1 MMSLRT
7 TYSGAIDAKLAA
19 ARTAGYESIV
29 TDSLAT
35 ITSAMTAAANSG
47 KRSFTVNI
55 GASFQPADLRLKG
68 SLWFAYQT
76 GVFAGL
82 AAQDI
87 MNDEVAVN
95 LNTADQMATSIDLV
109 FNF

>member
-1 MMSLRT
+1 MSLRT
-7 TYSGAIDAKLAA
+7 VYSGAIDAKLAA

-29 TDSLAT
+29 TDSLSA
-35 ITSAMTAAANSG
+35 ITTAMTAAANSG

-55 GASFQPADLRLKG
+55 VVSFQPADLRLKG
-68 SLWFAYQT
+68 SLWAAYQT
-76 GVFAGL
+76 GVQAGL

-87 MNDEVAVN
+87 MNDEVTVN
-95 LNTADQMATSIDLV
+95 LNTNDQLGTSIDLV